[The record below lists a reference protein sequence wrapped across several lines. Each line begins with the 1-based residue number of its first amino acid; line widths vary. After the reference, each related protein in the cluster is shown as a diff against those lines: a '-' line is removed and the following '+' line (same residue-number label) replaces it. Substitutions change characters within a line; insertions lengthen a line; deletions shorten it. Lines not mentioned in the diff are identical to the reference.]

1 LLARLAVTLP
11 GAGTRYEVMT
21 RASRTLAPAAQAF
34 VEALM
39 RLARAQGAR
48 VA

>member
-1 LLARLAVTLP
+1 MLARLALTLP

-34 VEALM
+34 VEALA
-39 RLARAQGAR
+39 RLARRQDAR